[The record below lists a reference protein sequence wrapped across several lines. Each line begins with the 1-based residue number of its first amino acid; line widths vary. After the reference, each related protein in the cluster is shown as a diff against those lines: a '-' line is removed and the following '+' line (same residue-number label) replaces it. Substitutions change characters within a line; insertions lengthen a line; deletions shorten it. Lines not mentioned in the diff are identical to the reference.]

1 MVTCQGRRY
10 PRPMDVAAIE
20 ATLARLQEG
29 LGEARAAVALLE
41 EGDASAMQELDR
53 VVEAM
58 ASELAGLKTQTS
70 GVEL

>member
-1 MVTCQGRRY
+1 
-10 PRPMDVAAIE
+10 MDVAAIE

>member
-1 MVTCQGRRY
+1 
-10 PRPMDVAAIE
+10 MDVAAIE
-20 ATLARLQEG
+20 GTLARLQEG
-29 LGEARAAVALLE
+29 MAEARAAVALMK

-70 GVEL
+70 GVDL

>member
-1 MVTCQGRRY
+1 
-10 PRPMDVAAIE
+10 MDVAAIE
-20 ATLARLQEG
+20 ATLGRLQEG
-29 LGEARAAVALLE
+29 LAEARAAAALVK

-70 GVEL
+70 GVDL